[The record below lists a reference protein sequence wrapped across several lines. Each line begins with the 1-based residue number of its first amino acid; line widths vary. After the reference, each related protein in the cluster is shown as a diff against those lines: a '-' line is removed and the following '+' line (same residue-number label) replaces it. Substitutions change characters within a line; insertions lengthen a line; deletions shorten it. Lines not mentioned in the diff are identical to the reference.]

1 MLQLTPQTIRIID
14 VYDDGT
20 HARHFTFEPKDFVH
34 DEPISIGQFFMLT
47 VPGAGL
53 APFTYTSIPDK
64 KGRFKALIRNVG
76 DLTKKVFSLGK
87 GDVLGYNGPFGRG
100 WPVELVMHKEVLI
113 VAGGCGLAPV
123 ASTIDYLIKG
133 GFSNSVT
140 LLYASY
146 DIASQVLKKE
156 RSRWSSSINLFE
168 TLEVGGVSGRSGL
181 PTQYLSHLLNKD
193 DRYPD
198 IVLTCGPEA
207 MMMAVAKSCLGLG
220 LKASDIWMSIERRMR
235 CGVGLCGHC
244 YVANSYACKQGPT
257 YRYDEFVALENKTV
271 AFEKHQGLFQYC

>member
-1 MLQLTPQTIRIID
+1 MLQLTPQTIRIVDI
-14 VYDDGT
+14 YDDGT
-20 HARHFTFEPKDFVH
+20 DAKHFTFEPKGFVH
-34 DEPISIGQFFMLT
+34 DKPINIGQFFMLT
-47 VPGAGL
+47 LPGAGL

-64 KGRFKALIRNVG
+64 AGRFNALIRNVG
-76 DLTKKVFSLGK
+76 HLTEKLFSLGK

-100 WPVELVMHKEVLI
+100 WPVGLIKHKEVLI

-123 ASTIDYLIKG
+123 ASTIDYLINNGHSK
-133 GFSNSVT
+133 SVT
-140 LLYASY
+140 LLYGTRDS
-146 DIASQVLKKE
+146 ASQVLKKE
-156 RSRWSSSINLFE
+156 RSRWSSSIKLFE
-168 TLEVGGVSGRSGL
+168 TLEVGGDCDHSGL

-207 MMMAVAKSCLGLG
+207 MMMAVANSCADFGI
-220 LKASDIWMSIERRMR
+220 KTSDIWMSVERRMR

-257 YRYDEFVALENKTV
+257 YRYDEFMALENKTV
-271 AFEKHQGLFQYC
+271 AFEKDQYLFQYC